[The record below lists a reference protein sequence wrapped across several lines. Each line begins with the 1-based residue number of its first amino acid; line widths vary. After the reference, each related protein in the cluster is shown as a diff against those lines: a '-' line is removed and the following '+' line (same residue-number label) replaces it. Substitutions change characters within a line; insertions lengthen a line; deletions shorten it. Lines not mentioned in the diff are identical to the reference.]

1 MTGGSHALIE
11 TPNELYDE
19 IVKVTSEDQRGNWT
33 SDLQCKVT
41 KATARVIDR
50 YKYRHLV
57 TSFHSAIDGTLW
69 YEIPFAFAPWWSDP
83 NKYT

>member
-41 KATARVIDR
+41 KDTARVIER
-50 YKYRHLV
+50 YQYRHLV
-57 TSFHSAIDGTLW
+57 TTFH
-69 YEIPFAFAPWWSDP
+69 FAFAPWWSDP
-83 NKYT
+83 HKYT

>member
-1 MTGGSHALIE
+1 MTGSTLIPIN

-19 IVKVTSEDQRGNWT
+19 IVKATSEDQRGNWT

-41 KATARVIDR
+41 KATSCLIER

-57 TSFHSAIDGTLW
+57 TTFQSAIDHTLW
-69 YEIPFAFAPWWSDP
+69 YEIPFAFSPWWSDP
-83 NKYT
+83 KKYT